1 MRDGSVLID
10 VEGVG
15 YAVRVSASTIAGL
28 GREGTPAVLFVHTAV
43 KEDAIDLY
51 GFPDEEE
58 LSFFKLL
65 TTVSGIGPKTAL
77 GILNIANVVTLKR
90 AIAHGDASLLTRVY
104 GMGKKSAER
113 IVVELR
119 DRLAK
124 EGFGAEGS
132 SFNADTEVLEALEA
146 LGYRGEEA
154 REALQQAGEGAGV
167 RERLSAALKFLG
179 SPARSV

>member
-1 MRDGSVLID
+1 MRDGSTLID
-10 VEGVG
+10 VGGVG
-15 YAVRVSASTIAGL
+15 YTVRVSAMTIAAL
-28 GREGTPAVLFVHTAV
+28 GKEGAPVSLYVHTAV
-43 KEDAIDLY
+43 REDAIDLY

-58 LSFFKLL
+58 LAFFKLL
-65 TTVSGIGPKTAL
+65 TSVSGIGPKTAL
-77 GILNIANVVTLKR
+77 GILNVANVVSLKR

-124 EGFGAEGS
+124 EGFGEGSS

-154 REALQQAGEGAGV
+154 REALKQAGEGAGV

-179 SPARSV
+179 SPARSA